1 MHRDLPCKSLLM
13 ITYREDKGMMV
24 KARNRD
30 AGDEALHQAVPRV
43 LLEQVLQLG
52 LATSSG
58 YKFETILG
66 YTTFLYNNFLKNTMM
81 QMGFVIVFQC

>member
-1 MHRDLPCKSLLM
+1 M
-13 ITYREDKGMMV
+13 ITYREDKDTMV

-30 AGDEALHQAVPRV
+30 AGDEALYQAVPRV

>member
-1 MHRDLPCKSLLM
+1 MCAMHRELPCKSLLM
-13 ITYREDKGMMV
+13 ITYREDKDMMV

-30 AGDEALHQAVPRV
+30 AGDEALHQAVPCV

-81 QMGFVIVFQC
+81 